1 MKKFLKISLLF
12 FLFLSMSSMMVHK
25 FYVAIYQI
33 NYVPQKKM
41 LQITSRIFVDDLND
55 VLEKKFHKKTF
66 IGTDRE
72 TSEDVNLMKKYLAEK
87 FTLTLNGSQK
97 PMNFLSKEVESN
109 VLVCYF
115 NIKDISKIS
124 SLTVQNTALLE
135 LNEAQQ
141 NIIQANITGEKESLL
156 LTVDNFKGVLK

>member
-72 TSEDVNLMKKYLAEK
+72 TSEDVNLMKKYLTEK
-87 FTLTLNGSQK
+87 FTLTLNGGQK
-97 PMNFLSKEVESN
+97 PMNYLSKEVESN

-141 NIIQANITGEKESLL
+141 NIIQANIAGEKESLL

>member
-1 MKKFLKISLLF
+1 
-12 FLFLSMSSMMVHK
+12 MSSMMVHK

-55 VLEKKFHKKTF
+55 VLEKKYHKKTF

-72 TSEDVNLMKKYLAEK
+72 TPDDVTLMKKYLTEK
-87 FTLTLNGSQK
+87 FTLKLNGTQK
-97 PMNFLSKEVESN
+97 PMNFLSKELEAN
-109 VLVCYF
+109 VLICYF
-115 NIKDISKIS
+115 NIKDVSKIS

>member
-1 MKKFLKISLLF
+1 
-12 FLFLSMSSMMVHK
+12 MVHK

-55 VLEKKFHKKTF
+55 VLEKKYHKKTF

-72 TSEDVNLMKKYLAEK
+72 TPDDVTLMKKYLTEK
-87 FTLTLNGSQK
+87 FTLKLNGTQK
-97 PMNFLSKEVESN
+97 PMNFLSKELEAN
-109 VLVCYF
+109 VLICYF
-115 NIKDISKIS
+115 NIKDVSKIS

>member
-25 FYVAIYQI
+25 FYVSIYQI

-41 LQITSRIFVDDLND
+41 LQITSRIFVDDLNE

-72 TSEDVNLMKKYLAEK
+72 TPEDVTLMKKYIAEK
-87 FTLTLNGSQK
+87 LILTLNGNQK
-97 PMNFLSKEVESN
+97 PINFISKEVEAN
-109 VLVCYF
+109 VLICYF
-115 NIKDISKIS
+115 NIKDVSKIS
-124 SLTVQNTALLE
+124 SLTIQNTALLE